1 MSGNKK
7 SAGKLFVIS
16 GPSGVGKG
24 TVIKGILSLRKDIT
38 LSVSYTS
45 RSPREGEVDG
55 VDYYFVSKDTFAEMI
70 ARNEFLEYAQVHR
83 NYYGTSRLKLQELL
97 DIGKNVL
104 FEVDVQG
111 GVNLKKVF
119 PDLRSVF
126 VLPPSEEE
134 LIRRMN
140 HRGSETPETLNLR
153 LETMRLEMVLADAY
167 DHQVMNEDLNVCI
180 GEVNKIIDQKIGTS
194 RASVPGKS

>member
-1 MSGNKK
+1 MPGSNK

-24 TVIKGILSLRKDIT
+24 AVIQSLLQRRADIA

-45 RSPREGEVDG
+45 RAPRAGEIDG
-55 VDYYFVSKDTFAEMI
+55 VNYYFVSKDTFAAMI
-70 ARNEFLEYAQVHR
+70 ARGEFLEYALVHR

-97 DIGKNVL
+97 NSGKAVL

-126 VLPPSEEE
+126 ILPPSEAE
-134 LIRRMN
+134 LVKRIN
-140 HRGSETPETLNLR
+140 NRGSETPESLDVR
-153 LETMRLEMVLADAY
+153 LETMRGEMSRAQQYDYRVLNA
-167 DHQVMNEDLNVCI
+167 DLNDCI
-180 GEVNKIIDQKIGTS
+180 AEINKIIDKEL
-194 RASVPGKS
+194 K